1 MTTLTGKTVLLT
13 GASRGLGVYIA
24 RALAKE
30 QATVVCVSRSQLGLA
45 QTCNV
50 VKAAGGKAI
59 AIPFDVRNTSQLSD
73 LVQQAQDI
81 VGPIDVLINNA
92 GIEINAAFANYS
104 LAEIQSIFNTNLLAV
119 MELTRLLLPSMM
131 ERGSGRI
138 VNIASLAGKKG
149 VAFNSVYSASKAG
162 LIMWTDAMRQELVG
176 TGVNISVVCPGY
188 VSQTGMTVDTRV
200 SAPKLAGISTPK
212 SVANAV
218 VKAIKNKTA
227 EVIVN
232 QNPITESLTK
242 FMLAVGQISPTSVDR
257 IYRWLGVVDFNQK
270 RSDNRVQ
277 DSYVAVESHRS

>member
-30 QATVVCVSRSQLGLA
+30 QATVVCVSRSQSGLA
-45 QTCNV
+45 QTCNA

-59 AIPFDVRNTSQLSD
+59 AIPFDVRNTSQLSA

-92 GIEINAAFANYS
+92 GIEINGTFANYS
-104 LAEIQSIFNTNLLAV
+104 LAEIQSIFNTNLLAA
-119 MELTRLLLPSMM
+119 MELTRLLRPSMM

-218 VKAIKNKTA
+218 VKAIKNKTT

-242 FMLAVGQISPTSVDR
+242 LMLAVGQISPTSVDR
-257 IYRWLGVVDFNQK
+257 IYRWFGVVDFNQK
-270 RSDNRVQ
+270 RAENRVK
-277 DSYVAVESHRS
+277 DGYVAVESHRS

>member
-30 QATVVCVSRSQLGLA
+30 QATVVCVSRSQSGLA
-45 QTCNV
+45 QTCNA

-59 AIPFDVRNTSQLSD
+59 AIPFDVRNTSQLSA

-92 GIEINAAFANYS
+92 GIEINGTFANYS
-104 LAEIQSIFNTNLLAV
+104 LAEIQSIFNTNLLAA

-218 VKAIKNKTA
+218 VKAIKNKTT

-242 FMLAVGQISPTSVDR
+242 LMLAVGQISPTSVDR
-257 IYRWLGVVDFNQK
+257 IYRWFGVVDFNQK
-270 RSDNRVQ
+270 RAENRVK
-277 DSYVAVESHRS
+277 DGYVAVESHRS

>member
-1 MTTLTGKTVLLT
+1 MTTLTSKTVLLT

-30 QATVVCVSRSQLGLA
+30 QATIVCVSRSQLGLA

-50 VKAAGGKAI
+50 IQAAGGKAI
-59 AIPFDVRNTSQLSD
+59 AIPFDVRNIAQLST

-92 GIEINAAFANYS
+92 GIEINGAFANYS

-162 LIMWTDAMRQELVG
+162 LMMWTDAMRQELVG

-200 SAPKLAGISTPK
+200 PAPKLAGISTPK
-212 SVANAV
+212 SVANAIV
-218 VKAIKNKTA
+218 SAIKHKKA

-232 QNPITESLTK
+232 QNLIMESLTK
-242 FMLAVGQISPTSVDR
+242 FMLAIGQLSPTSVDR
-257 IYRWLGVVDFNQK
+257 IYRWLGVVNFNQK
-270 RSDNRVQ
+270 RAENRVK
-277 DSYVAVESHRS
+277 DSYVAIESHHA

>member
-30 QATVVCVSRSQLGLA
+30 QATVVCVSRSQSGLA

-59 AIPFDVRNTSQLSD
+59 AIPFDVRNISQLSA

-218 VKAIKNKTA
+218 VKAIKKKTS
-227 EVIVN
+227 EVVVN

-242 FMLAVGQISPTSVDR
+242 FMLAIGQISPTSVDR

-270 RSDNRVQ
+270 RAENRVK
-277 DSYVAVESHRS
+277 DGYVAVESHRS

>member
-30 QATVVCVSRSQLGLA
+30 QATVVCVSRSQSGLA
-45 QTCNV
+45 QTCNA

-59 AIPFDVRNTSQLSD
+59 AIPFDVRNTSQLSA

-92 GIEINAAFANYS
+92 GIEINGTFANYS
-104 LAEIQSIFNTNLLAV
+104 LAEIQSIFNTNLLAAI
-119 MELTRLLLPSMM
+119 ELTRLLLPSMM

-218 VKAIKNKTA
+218 VKAIKNKTT

-242 FMLAVGQISPTSVDR
+242 LMLAVGQISPTSVDR
-257 IYRWLGVVDFNQK
+257 IYRWFGVVDFNQK
-270 RSDNRVQ
+270 RAENRVK
-277 DSYVAVESHRS
+277 DGYVAVESHRS

>member
-30 QATVVCVSRSQLGLA
+30 QATVVCVSRSQSGLA

-59 AIPFDVRNTSQLSD
+59 AIPFDVRNISQLSA

-92 GIEINAAFANYS
+92 GIEINGTFANYS
-104 LAEIQSIFNTNLLAV
+104 LAEIQSIFNTNLLAA

-212 SVANAV
+212 SVANAIV
-218 VKAIKNKTA
+218 RAIKNKTA

-270 RSDNRVQ
+270 RAENRVQ

>member
-30 QATVVCVSRSQLGLA
+30 QATVVCVSRSQSGLA
-45 QTCNV
+45 QTCNA

-59 AIPFDVRNTSQLSD
+59 AIPFDVRNTSQLSA

-92 GIEINAAFANYS
+92 GIEINGTFANYS
-104 LAEIQSIFNTNLLAV
+104 LAEIQSIFNTNLLAA

-218 VKAIKNKTA
+218 VKAIKNKTT

-242 FMLAVGQISPTSVDR
+242 LMLAVGQISVDR
-257 IYRWLGVVDFNQK
+257 IYRWFGVVDFNQK
-270 RSDNRVQ
+270 RAENRVK
-277 DSYVAVESHRS
+277 DGYVAVESHRS